1 MYWMKLFSLEFN
13 SCVVLSEV
21 QGYIQRTMSHIH
33 HRIQWDQQR
42 RWWRCDTFKQS
53 AGHLG
58 DCRQKCMHWQWLF
71 PFDWGHWRPR
81 IQYIIEVFHTTKT
94 SYKIK
99 YFWLN
104 NSLVWFKILGLEEKH
119 WRVITSL
126 LKTESTRA

>member
-33 HRIQWDQQR
+33 HRMQWDQQR
-42 RWWRCDTFKQS
+42 RWWCDTFKQS

-58 DCRQKCMHWQWLF
+58 DCRHCQWLF

-94 SYKIK
+94 SYRIK

-104 NSLVWFKILGLEEKH
+104 NSLLWFKILGWEEKH

-126 LKTESTRA
+126 LKTERNTNIV